1 MFTRPRDEVLRALGV
16 PAGARVIAAG
26 TALNVNDGPRR
37 RVVATLI
44 GLHVTGWDEP
54 LRWDHIES
62 ASWDEPVLD
71 LVINTDQGSRLE
83 QLRLDRAGELPAA
96 VRDRVTASVITS
108 ERVEVAEG
116 RFATF
121 AARRRSDDGDIRWTV
136 VFDSGLDPNDPDLR
150 AAADATLYELR
161 QSLGI

>member
-1 MFTRPRDEVLRALGV
+1 MFMNPRDEVLRELGV
-16 PAGARVIAAG
+16 ARGTKIIAAG
-26 TALNVNDGPRR
+26 TALDTNDGPRLQ
-37 RVVATLI
+37 VVATLV
-44 GLHVTGWDEP
+44 GLHVTGWDQP

-62 ASWDEPVLD
+62 ASWDEPILD
-71 LVINTDQGSRLE
+71 LVITGAEGSRLQ

-96 VRDRVTASVITS
+96 VRDRVTASVVTS

-121 AARRRSDDGDIRWTV
+121 AARRRSDDGEIHWTV
-136 VFDSGLDPNDPDLR
+136 VFDSGLDPDDPNLR
-150 AAADATLYELR
+150 AAADATLNELR